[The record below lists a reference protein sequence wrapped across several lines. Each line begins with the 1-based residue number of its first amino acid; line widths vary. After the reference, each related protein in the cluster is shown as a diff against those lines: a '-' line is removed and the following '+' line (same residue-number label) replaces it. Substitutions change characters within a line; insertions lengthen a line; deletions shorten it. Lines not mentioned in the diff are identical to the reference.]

1 MSSLRIGIVGL
12 PNVGKSTLFNA
23 LTAAQ
28 IPAENYPFC
37 TVDPNVGIV
46 PVPDPR
52 LTRLADVVKPK
63 RVVPATVEFVDIAG
77 LVKGASQGEGLGN
90 QFLGHI
96 REVDAIAHVVRCFE
110 DPDVIHV
117 EHTVDPVRDHDIIT
131 MELAL
136 ADLGAVDKRLE
147 KQRKVARAQDKE
159 AMAEVAL
166 LERARE
172 VLAQGGG
179 ARDAAQ
185 SPVEADMLR
194 RLGLLTAKPIL
205 YAANVD
211 EATLAAGSSPLVTA
225 LAESAAA
232 HHEEAEVVLFSAKLE
247 AELAALTEAER
258 AEFLEHAGVKESGLD
273 RLIHAGY
280 HLLGLGTY
288 FTAGEQE
295 VRAWTFHRGD
305 SAPVC
310 AGIIHSD
317 FERGFIRAETIGW
330 EDFVANGGFKV
341 AREKGL
347 VRSEGK
353 EYLVQDGDVLLFRFN
368 V

>member
-1 MSSLRIGIVGL
+1 MLRIGIVGL

-23 LTAAQ
+23 LTSSQ

-46 PVPDPR
+46 PMPDPR
-52 LTRLADVVKPK
+52 LAQIGDIIKPK
-63 RVVPATVEFVDIAG
+63 RTVPATVEFVDIAG

-110 DPDVIHV
+110 NPDVIHV
-117 EHTVDPVRDHDIIT
+117 EHTIDPVRDHDIIT
-131 MELAL
+131 TELAL
-136 ADLGAVDKRLE
+136 ADLATVEKRIE
-147 KQRKVARAQDKE
+147 RQRKAAKSLDKD
-159 AMAEVAL
+159 AIAEVAL
-166 LERARE
+166 LERTVDALQRGAGARE
-172 VLAQGGG
+172 AIEGPF
-179 ARDAAQ
+179 DA
-185 SPVEADMLR
+185 ELLR
-194 RLGLLTAKPIL
+194 QLGLLTAKPVL

-211 EATLAAGSSPLVTA
+211 EETLAAGKSPHVDA
-225 LAESAAA
+225 LMKAAAA
-232 HHEEAEVVLFSAKLE
+232 HHEQAEVVLFSAQLE
-247 AELAALTEAER
+247 AELSALDEHDR
-258 AEFLEHAGVKESGLD
+258 AEFLDAAGISESGLD

-280 HLLGLGTY
+280 HLLGLATY

-305 SAPVC
+305 TAPVC

-317 FERGFIRAETIGW
+317 FERGFIRAETISTT
-330 EDFVANGGFKV
+330 DFVRLGGWKP
-341 AREKGL
+341 ARDQGQ

-353 EYLVQDGDVLLFRFN
+353 EYVVQDGDVMLFRFN

>member
-1 MSSLRIGIVGL
+1 MLRIGIVGL

-23 LTAAQ
+23 LTAAG

-37 TVDPNVGIV
+37 TVDPNTGIV

-52 LTRLADVVKPK
+52 IDRLSEVVKPK
-63 RVVPATVEFVDIAG
+63 RVTWGTVEFVDIAG

-96 REVDAIAHVVRCFE
+96 REVDAIAHVVRAFE
-110 DPDVIHV
+110 NPDVVHL

-136 ADLGAVDKRLE
+136 SDLQTVEKRLE
-147 KQRKVARAQDKE
+147 KQRKTARSGDKD
-159 AMAEVAL
+159 AIAEIAL
-166 LERARE
+166 LERTMA
-172 VLAQGGG
+172 VLSKGAG
-179 ARDAAQ
+179 ARDAIE
-185 SPVEADMLR
+185 SPSDAKMLR
-194 RLGLLTAKPIL
+194 QLGLLTAKPVL

-211 EATLAAGSSPLVTA
+211 EATLASGQSPYIAA
-225 LAESAAA
+225 LEKAAAA
-232 HHEEAEVVLFSAKLE
+232 HHEEAEVVLFSARLE
-247 AELAALTEAER
+247 AELAELPAEER
-258 AEFLEHAGVKESGLD
+258 AEFLEHAGIKQSGLD

-288 FTAGEQE
+288 FTAGETE

-305 SAPVC
+305 TAPVC

-330 EDFVANGGFKV
+330 EDFVRAGGYKT
-341 AREKGL
+341 AREQGL

-353 EYLVQDGDVLLFRFN
+353 EYVVQDGDVLLFRFN

>member
-1 MSSLRIGIVGL
+1 MLRIGIVGL

-23 LTAAQ
+23 LTAAG

-46 PVPDPR
+46 SVPDAR
-52 LTRLADVVKPK
+52 LGQLSDVVKPK
-63 RVVPATVEFVDIAG
+63 KIVPATVEFVDIAG

-110 DPDVIHV
+110 DPDVMHV
-117 EHTVDPVRDHDIIT
+117 ENSIDPVRDHDIIT

-136 ADLGAVDKRLE
+136 ADLATVEKRME
-147 KQRKVARAQDKE
+147 RQRKAAKSLDKD

-166 LERARE
+166 LERTAA
-172 VLAQGGG
+172 VLEKGGG
-179 ARDAAQ
+179 ARDAIQSQNESAVLAQ
-185 SPVEADMLR
+185 
-194 RLGLLTAKPIL
+194 LGLLTAKPIL

-211 EATLAAGSSPLVTA
+211 EATLASNTSPYIAA
-225 LAESAAA
+225 LQKAAA
-232 HHEEAEVVLFSAKLE
+232 SHHETAEVVLFSAKIESEL
-247 AELAALTEAER
+247 AELSEEER
-258 AEFLEHAGVKESGLD
+258 KEFLAAAGIAESGLH

-295 VRAWTFHRGD
+295 VRAWTFPRGAT
-305 SAPVC
+305 APQA

-317 FERGFIRAETIGW
+317 FERGFIRAETISTSEFVRVGGW
-330 EDFVANGGFKV
+330 KPAKDQ
-341 AREKGL
+341 GL

-353 EYLVQDGDVLLFRFN
+353 EYVVQDGDVMLFRFN

>member
-1 MSSLRIGIVGL
+1 MLRIGIVGL

-23 LTAAQ
+23 LTAAG

-46 PVPDPR
+46 PVPDA
-52 LTRLADVVKPK
+52 RLAQLSDVVKPK
-63 RVVPATVEFVDIAG
+63 KVVPATVEFVDIAG

-117 EHTVDPVRDHDIIT
+117 ENSIDPVRDHDIIT
-131 MELAL
+131 TELAL
-136 ADLGAVDKRLE
+136 ADLATVEKRIDR
-147 KQRKVARAQDKE
+147 QRKAAKSLDKD

-166 LERARE
+166 LERTAA
-172 VLAQGGG
+172 VLQKGGG
-179 ARDAAQ
+179 ARDAIQGPFEAQ
-185 SPVEADMLR
+185 MLSQ
-194 RLGLLTAKPIL
+194 LGLLTAKPIL

-211 EATLAAGSSPLVTA
+211 EETLARGTSPFVDA
-225 LAESAAA
+225 LQKAAA
-232 HHEEAEVVLFSAKLE
+232 SHHEEAEVVLFSAKLE
-247 AELAALTEAER
+247 AELAELPESER
-258 AEFLEHAGVKESGLD
+258 VEFLAAAGVAESGLH
-273 RLIHAGY
+273 RLIHAGF
-280 HLLGLGTY
+280 HLLGLATY

-295 VRAWTFHRGD
+295 VRAWTFHRGNT
-305 SAPVC
+305 APQA

-317 FERGFIRAETIGW
+317 FERGFIRAETISTAEFVRVGGW
-330 EDFVANGGFKV
+330 KPAKDQ
-341 AREKGL
+341 GL

-353 EYLVQDGDVLLFRFN
+353 EYVVQDGDVMLFRFN

>member
-1 MSSLRIGIVGL
+1 MESGIVGL

-23 LTAAQ
+23 LTSSQ

-52 LTRLADVVKPK
+52 LAALEGVVKPK
-63 RVVPATVEFVDIAG
+63 KVVPTTVEFVDIAG

-96 REVDAIAHVVRCFE
+96 REVDAIAHVVRCF
-110 DPDVIHV
+110 DNPDVIHV
-117 EHTVDPVRDHDIIT
+117 EHSVDPVRDHDIIT

-136 ADLGAVDKRLE
+136 ADLSAVEKRLD
-147 KQRKVARAQDKE
+147 KQRKAAKSLEKD
-159 AMAEVAL
+159 AMAEVAF
-166 LERARE
+166 LERVKA
-172 VLAQGGG
+172 VLEKGHG
-179 ARDAAQ
+179 ARDAAET
-185 SPVEADMLR
+185 PAEKEMLR
-194 RLGLLTAKPIL
+194 QLGLLTAKPIL

-211 EATLAAGSSPLVTA
+211 EETLAANRSPYVTA
-225 LAESAAA
+225 LLQAAA
-232 HHEEAEVVLFSAKLE
+232 SHHEDAEVVLFSAKLE
-247 AELAALTEAER
+247 AEMAALAENER
-258 AEFLEHAGVKESGLD
+258 AEFLEAAGIKESGLD

-280 HLLGLGTY
+280 HLLGLQTY

-305 SAPVC
+305 AAPVC

-317 FERGFIRAETIGW
+317 FERGFIRAETISCDEFVKLGGW
-330 EDFVANGGFKV
+330 KP
-341 AREKGL
+341 AREKGA

-353 EYLVQDGDVLLFRFN
+353 EYVAQDGDVMLFRFN

>member
-1 MSSLRIGIVGL
+1 MLRIGIVGL

-23 LTAAQ
+23 LTAAG

-46 PVPDPR
+46 AVPDAR
-52 LTRLADVVKPK
+52 LGELARVVKPK
-63 RVVPATVEFVDIAG
+63 KIVPATVEFVDIAG

-117 EHTVDPVRDHDIIT
+117 EHTIDPVRDHDIIT
-131 MELAL
+131 TELAL
-136 ADLGAVDKRLE
+136 ADLATVEKRIDR
-147 KQRKVARAQDKE
+147 QRKAAKSLDKD

-166 LERARE
+166 LDRTAA
-172 VLAQGGG
+172 VLQKGGG
-179 ARDAAQ
+179 ARDAIQGPFEGA
-185 SPVEADMLR
+185 MLSQ
-194 RLGLLTAKPIL
+194 LGLLTAKPIL

-211 EATLAAGSSPLVTA
+211 EETLARGTSPHLDA
-225 LAESAAA
+225 LQKAAAA
-232 HHEEAEVVLFSAKLE
+232 HHEQAEVVLFSAKLE
-247 AELAALTEAER
+247 AELAELPEAER
-258 AEFLEHAGVKESGLD
+258 AEFLTAAGVSESGLH

-295 VRAWTFHRGD
+295 VRAWTFHRGAT
-305 SAPVC
+305 APQA

-317 FERGFIRAETIGW
+317 FERGFIRSETIATSEFVRLGGW
-330 EDFVANGGFKV
+330 KPAKDQ
-341 AREKGL
+341 GL

-353 EYLVQDGDVLLFRFN
+353 EYVVQDGDVMLFRFN